1 MLKKRIIS
9 VGLAALMGASL
20 LAGCGSSSGDKSEAD
35 TTKQTSETSS
45 AAETTEVA
53 ESSTEEAKPLE
64 GEITFWHS
72 FTQGGRL
79 DNIQAAADA
88 FVKENPGVKI
98 NIETFS
104 WADFYT
110 KWTTG
115 LASGDVPDMS
125 TALPNHVV
133 EMIDADAVIPLDGLI
148 DEIGRDRFYEAPLT
162 EMTAKDGHTYGIP
175 IYSHAQVMWY
185 RKDLLKKYNLEV
197 PKTWDELYD
206 VASKITEGENGKVYG
221 CSVPLGT
228 SDMMGA
234 RYLNFYVRSAGGRLL
249 NDDNSANLTSKET
262 IDGINYWVKMYKKNS
277 PAESI
282 NYGVLDQAT
291 MYYQGTNAFDFNSG
305 FQISG
310 VETNSPDLIDQI
322 SCAPVPSVTGDNGIT
337 GYETSNIP
345 MVIWKNSKHPE
356 ICEAFIKF
364 LYQKEY
370 YVPFLLSVP
379 VGMVPALKD
388 IAEDPDFLSDPTM
401 KKFQNEFKTICTAV
415 NEGTAIGMEKGPV
428 PQAGLLTSQ
437 HVVEE
442 MFQNIILNGA
452 DTETAAKEAQDK
464 LDDLFSTLE

>member
-1 MLKKRIIS
+1 MRKKRLLS
-9 VGLAALMGASL
+9 LGLAAIMTTTV
-20 LAGCGSSSGDKSEAD
+20 LAGCGGSDAETDSASVNSEA
-35 TTKQTSETSS
+35 TSAIS
-45 AAETTEVA
+45 TTE
-53 ESSTEEAKPLE
+53 STGSLK

-88 FVKENPGVKI
+88 FMKENPGVKI

-133 EMIDADAVIPLDGLI
+133 EMLDADAIIPLDDLI
-148 DEIGRDRFYEAPLT
+148 DDIGRDRFYKAPLK
-162 EMTAKDGHTYGIP
+162 EMTAEDGHTYGVP

-197 PKTWDELYD
+197 PKTWDELANA
-206 VASKITEGENGKVYG
+206 ASTITKGEGGKVYG
-221 CSVPLGT
+221 CSVPMGT
-228 SDMMGA
+228 SDMMA
-234 RYLNFYVRSAGGRLL
+234 TRYLNFYVRSAGGRLL
-249 NDDNSANLTSKET
+249 NDDNTANLTSKEA
-262 IDGINYWVKMYKKNS
+262 IDGIKYWVDMYKNNS
-277 PAESI
+277 PSESI

-310 VETNSPDLIDQI
+310 VETNSPDLMDQI
-322 SCAPVPSVTGDNGIT
+322 SCAPMPSVTGDTGKT

-345 MVIWKNSKHPE
+345 MVIWKNSKYPE
-356 ICEAFIKF
+356 ICKAFVKF
-364 LYQKEY
+364 LYQKDY
-370 YVPFLLSVP
+370 YIPFLHSVP

-388 IAEDPDFLSDPTM
+388 IAEDPDFLADPTIQ
-401 KKFQNEFKTICTAV
+401 KFKTEFDTISKAV
-415 NEGTAIGMEKGPV
+415 NEGTAIGMENGPIA
-428 PQAGLLTSQ
+428 QAGLLTSQ
-437 HVVEE
+437 HVIEE
-442 MFQNIILNGA
+442 MFQDIILNGT
-452 DTETAAKEAQDK
+452 DIKTAAKTAEDK
-464 LDDLFSTLE
+464 MNDLFSTLE